1 MKIRLPVSEKLL
13 SFVAFPKSMEDVV
26 KIDGFNVIVGESIA
40 LAVTESR
47 IWIGKIVDDEFVVYS
62 SYSVDELDESQPLQI
77 RCIDTV
83 TVFESQDVVTLFS
96 KHNFNVDFDTSKFK
110 IIKIPLKGCY
120 MYVIEAKG
128 RINAFKEG
136 LRDVFTLVDS
146 NEKFAKFLRYIEKLV
161 S

>member
-1 MKIRLPVSEKLL
+1 MKIRLPASEKLL
-13 SFVAFPKSMEDVV
+13 SLVVFPESMEDVV

-40 LAVTESR
+40 LAVAESR
-47 IWIGKIVDDEFVVYS
+47 IWIGKIVDDMFTVYS

-77 RCIDTV
+77 RCIDGV
-83 TVFESQDVVTLFS
+83 VVFESPDAVTLFS
-96 KHNFNVDFDTSKFK
+96 KHSFNVDFDANKVK
-110 IIKIPLKGCY
+110 IIKIPLEGCY
-120 MYVIEAKG
+120 VYVIEAKG